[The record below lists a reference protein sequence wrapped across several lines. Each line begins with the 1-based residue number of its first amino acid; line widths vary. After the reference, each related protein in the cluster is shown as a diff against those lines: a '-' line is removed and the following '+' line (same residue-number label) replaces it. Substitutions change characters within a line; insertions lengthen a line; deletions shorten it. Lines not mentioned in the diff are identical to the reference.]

1 MRMQFTHTTLGQRV
15 LFGAGQSAVFVSA
28 ELSRLQ
34 QRRPLVIATSRHQVE
49 AAHVVEA
56 AGPVQVWGD
65 VVQHV
70 PVGTADAATSAAT
83 DAGADVVICIG
94 GGSATGLAKAV
105 ALNTGLPVIA
115 VPTTYSGSEA
125 TNMWGITTDRTKT
138 TGVDDVVLPTTV
150 IYDADLS
157 IGLPVDVSIASGLN
171 AMAHSVDSLWAP
183 RANPING
190 ALALEAARALNV
202 ALRGIVADPGDLAS
216 REMALYGCYL
226 SAVAFAGAG
235 SGLHHKICHV
245 LGGTFDLPHAQ
256 THAVVLPHVL
266 QLNAPGAVD
275 VVHRLATA
283 LATDDTPH
291 NPEST
296 ATAALLALYEA
307 VDAPV
312 RLSDYGFDEAGIPD
326 ATDRILRVA
335 PPSNPVHVTADNIG
349 ELLAAARAGRPAPA
363 LSN

>member
-1 MRMQFTHTTLGQRV
+1 MTMQFTHITLGQRV
-15 LFGAGQSAVFVSA
+15 LFGAGQAAVFVSG

-34 QRRPLVIATSRHQVE
+34 RRRPMVIASSRHQVE
-49 AAHVVEA
+49 AAHVVQA
-56 AGPVQVWGD
+56 ADPVQVWGD

-70 PVGTADAATSAAT
+70 PAGTADAATTAAT
-83 DAGADVVICIG
+83 DADVDVVICIG

-125 TNMWGITTDRTKT
+125 TNVWGTTTDRTKT
-138 TGVDDVVLPTTV
+138 TGIDDVVLPTTV
-150 IYDADLS
+150 IYDAELS
-157 IGLPVDVSIASGLN
+157 ISLPVDVSIASGLN
-171 AMAHSVDSLWAP
+171 ALAHSVDSLWAP
-183 RANPING
+183 RADPINE

-202 ALRGIVADPGDLAS
+202 ALRGIVADSGDLAS

-266 QLNAPGAVD
+266 QLNEPGARD
-275 VVHRLATA
+275 VVDRLATA
-283 LATDDTPH
+283 LATGDTPH
-291 NPEST
+291 HPKST
-296 ATAALLALYEA
+296 GTARLLDLYDA

-312 RLSDYGFDEAGIPD
+312 RLSDYGFDENGIPD
-326 ATDRILRVA
+326 ATQRILDVA
-335 PPSNPVHVTADNIG
+335 PASNPVPVTADNIS